1 MTIAHAA
8 AYVGMSRGAF
18 GELGRQGKV
27 PIVYLGNRKPRCLL
41 SDLDD
46 FIAKRQSRIITWDIT
61 SKELPVAVVC
71 RLVKLTEQGMWAAAQ
86 TGRLP
91 DLTPSA
97 VRRMIERQVAAKL
110 VTVIQG
116 KYRKKFLS
124 TMRNQRMELK
134 KLRRQLKNTICPQCD
149 KSVYVKPD
157 RSDYWSG
164 V

>member
-1 MTIAHAA
+1 
-8 AYVGMSRGAF
+8 MSRVTF
-18 GELGRQGKV
+18 GKLGREGKF

-46 FIAKRQSRIITWDIT
+46 FIVMRQSRIITWDST
-61 SKELPVAVVC
+61 SRELPVAVVS
-71 RLVKLTEQGMWAAAQ
+71 RLLQITDWGLWTAAQ
-86 TGRLP
+86 TGRCP
-91 DLTPSA
+91 DLTPSS

-110 VTVIQG
+110 VTIIQG

-134 KLRRQLKNTICPQCD
+134 KLRRQLKGTICPRCD

-164 V
+164 E